1 MNQIPPEPEEDW
13 VANAKEA
20 EAGEKLE
27 GIMERKKYFLVWKGG
42 RSEEDDEKVA
52 EFLKEFDVRDEE
64 EVLEKLLEAKVN
76 GARDCYGYARAKMMQ
91 SVVGVVVVD
100 GVNEAVSEAGDKTI
114 NKGSA
119 GMKRKLRGKKG
130 HESLL
135 GAEHKYH
142 SEGRSSRNR
151 RRGNSG
157 QCFGRWLGNLTGSWR
172 RN

>member
-1 MNQIPPEPEEDW
+1 
-13 VANAKEA
+13 
-20 EAGEKLE
+20 
-27 GIMERKKYFLVWKGG
+27 
-42 RSEEDDEKVA
+42 
-52 EFLKEFDVRDEE
+52 
-64 EVLEKLLEAKVN
+64 
-76 GARDCYGYARAKMMQ
+76 MMQ

-135 GAEHKYH
+135 GTW
-142 SEGRSSRNR
+142 GRNINIIQRGGSSRNR
-151 RRGNSG
+151 KRGNSG

>member
-1 MNQIPPEPEEDW
+1 VEGG
-13 VANAKEA
+13 KE
-20 EAGEKLE
+20 K
-27 GIMERKKYFLVWKGG
+27 
-42 RSEEDDEKVA
+42 
-52 EFLKEFDVRDEE
+52 FDVRDEE

-76 GARDCYGYARAKMMQ
+76 GARDCYGYARAKMM

-100 GVNEAVSEAGDKTI
+100 GVNEAVSEADKTI

-135 GAEHKYH
+135 GADINIIPR
-142 SEGRSSRNR
+142 GGSSRNR

-157 QCFGRWLGNLTGSWR
+157 QCFGRWLGNLMGSWR